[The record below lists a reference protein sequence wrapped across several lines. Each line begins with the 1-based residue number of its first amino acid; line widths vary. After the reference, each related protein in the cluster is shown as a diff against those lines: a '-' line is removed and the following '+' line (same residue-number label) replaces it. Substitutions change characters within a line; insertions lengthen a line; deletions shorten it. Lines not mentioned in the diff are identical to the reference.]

1 MAWDDSEVNGIGMF
15 RWDHEVDMAGVTDG
29 TSNTVMLGE
38 QLIGDGSDQKQSTS
52 DVVLGVGLGGCP
64 YIFPSQSQIDTYGQS
79 GAAAWANQRSGHC
92 AFRVWS
98 SPYLWCNTVA
108 TPNWMYPEVQDSGC
122 GIRVGHG
129 VRPPRSEHPGGVN
142 LAMGDG
148 TVHFVS
154 GDIDFATFQA
164 LGGRNDGVPAHLK

>member
-1 MAWDDSEVNGIGMF
+1 MF
-15 RWDHEVDMAGVTDG
+15 RWDNEVRLANVTDG
-29 TSNTVMLGE
+29 TANTIMLAE
-38 QLIGDGSDQKQSTS
+38 QLIGDGADSKKSRS
-52 DVVLGVGLGGCP
+52 DVVRPVAQPAGIS
-64 YIFPSQSQIDTYGQS
+64 YTFPSQAHVNQW
-79 GAAAWANQRSGHC
+79 GAAAEAAWGNQSSGHC

-108 TPNWMYPEVQDSGC
+108 TPNWMYPEVQDAGC